1 MTNTPKDNTPDNS
14 QSGKLSKQ
22 SIEQMKSNFLY
33 GAGSKSSV
41 GYGQPPKDSQ
51 FKKGQSGN
59 PKGRPKKQNEQKAT
73 ALLPMVSAILD
84 EANKSISVREGD
96 VVTEMN
102 VYQAVFKSLS
112 AQALKGS
119 VYAQK
124 KFIEAV
130 TKSQQLQ
137 AEEIAEQTEA
147 WHKYIKYWHQ
157 QMNAP
162 RDDDEEAPE
171 LFPHPDDIV
180 FEHGKAPRFTG
191 PMYKEAADDMD
202 RTCRLRDTLLM
213 QSALENRLNKVTDDI
228 DGQHVLTTAMFAAIT
243 INDNLPDRFKLGF
256 GHLMVQMGAFNILT
270 KRQLLKDV
278 RAEWKSLGV
287 TVKRGFMF
295 IPLDEF
301 TAKMNFMID
310 ATKAMMS
317 DQLDAKAISQGRY
330 DEAAW
335 DFVDRHEA
343 V

>member
-1 MTNTPKDNTPDNS
+1 MTDTPKDNKSCDDGKPCDDRKSDNN
-14 QSGKLSKQ
+14 QPGKLSKQ

-33 GAGSKSSV
+33 GAGSKSGV

-59 PKGRPKKQNEQKAT
+59 PKGRPKKQNEQKET
-73 ALLPMVSAILD
+73 VLLPMVNTILD
-84 EANKSISVREGD
+84 EANKSITVREGD
-96 VVTEMN
+96 DFAEMTVV
-102 VYQAVFKSLS
+102 QALVK
-112 AQALKGS
+112 AHIAKALKGS
-119 VYAQK
+119 AYAQK
-124 KFIEAV
+124 HLIEV
-130 TKSQQLQ
+130 ISRSQQLQ
-137 AEEIAEQTEA
+137 ADEIVEQTED

-270 KRQLLKDV
+270 KRQLLK
-278 RAEWKSLGV
+278 
-287 TVKRGFMF
+287 
-295 IPLDEF
+295 
-301 TAKMNFMID
+301 
-310 ATKAMMS
+310 
-317 DQLDAKAISQGRY
+317 
-330 DEAAW
+330 
-335 DFVDRHEA
+335 EA
-343 V
+343 VSEENNLSSVYGPRRFRR